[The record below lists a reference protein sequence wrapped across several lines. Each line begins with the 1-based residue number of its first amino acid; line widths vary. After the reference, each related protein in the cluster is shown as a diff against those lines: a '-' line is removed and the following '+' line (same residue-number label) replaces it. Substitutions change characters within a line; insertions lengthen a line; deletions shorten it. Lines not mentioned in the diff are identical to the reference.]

1 MSAVRSKRN
10 ASTELRLLSMFR
22 TAQITG
28 WRREY
33 KLYGRPDIVFPEAR
47 LAVFVDG
54 CFWHGCPKHY
64 RLPRTNKAFWLR
76 KITRNKER
84 DREVAKE
91 LRKRGWRFVRLWECA
106 MRTEP
111 RKSLLRV
118 ARALVGTERNAAA
131 ACAKVRASSS
141 TSIATRSRHAKT
153 QNIRAGRAPH
163 RP

>member
-1 MSAVRSKRN
+1 MDIYSKNKRSLLMSAVRSKRN

-22 TAQITG
+22 AAQITG

-33 KLYGRPDIVFPEAR
+33 EVYGRPDIVFPEAR

-64 RLPRTNKAFWLR
+64 RLPKTNKVFWLR

-106 MRTEP
+106 IRTEP
-111 RKSLLRV
+111 RKSLSRV
-118 ARALVGTERNAAA
+118 ARALGTLEKCGGSLRES
-131 ACAKVRASSS
+131 AS
-141 TSIATRSRHAKT
+141 IEFDK
-153 QNIRAGRAPH
+153 H
-163 RP
+163 RDEGSPC